1 MAASPTITFT
11 QQRTD
16 TRDIVKGAD
25 VLLTN
30 LFLQVLGKEAA
41 CGPSLRMELRSGSTD
56 GT

>member
-41 CGPSLRMELRSGSTD
+41 CGPSLRMDLRSGSTD